1 MRIDKFLTLLALVA
15 GSLLPA
21 AESLAAEVPAPATP
35 HDNLPVISTQDVDA
49 VIAGFRA
56 YLFSGRCLSVD
67 LEQRQRSTG
76 YLTPAERLAEARR
89 LLTLLTVDGL
99 FSDIDYKDQKPTFW
113 TILGH
118 AHRAELLA
126 IVAGGPDL
134 DRAERTAF
142 ATAADRVIT
151 AWRVGKFRS
160 GNWWYNDFGAPLLL
174 GTAGVLLG
182 DTLSAENR
190 QFLVKLALRNSN
202 KAIYDK
208 IGGGGN
214 QVWMLSRDLIG
225 ALLAKD
231 PVWTSTIANAIQLQM
246 ESPIVVAPERRASGT
261 NAIEGLQPDATMHQ
275 HGPQMQMGNY
285 GLSFAVDAAAWAVIW
300 HDTPLKLSL
309 ERMAAL
315 RRYLLEGQAWVYWQG
330 RIDVSGIGRR
340 LNPKVLSGMYTTVSQ
355 PMADLAE
362 FDPASAAASRAFFVR
377 NQPGAS
383 NDLVGFRWFWRS
395 DYGVA
400 RNAGFFASVRL
411 HSVNTIGW
419 ETVNKENLQGQHL
432 ADGATYLSTS
442 GGEYDEILP
451 VWDWKRLPGI
461 TNVAS
466 PALQPQLAAPVT
478 GALSNP
484 APLPVTSP
492 IEAGGVGQGRHG
504 CIAYQHAAKKS
515 GLGARKSWFFQ
526 QDLMVCLGSG
536 IVATSKDESIIT
548 SVNQC
553 LGRGLVRASVS
564 GVAQEVAAGAW
575 RPLTADWIEH
585 DGLRYEFPAG
595 GALLAGIAQQT
606 GTWKSISTFVIAP
619 PEPQSLDVFSLVIDH
634 GRLPTGGSYAY
645 AVRPTS
651 ATAVPYRII
660 SNTADQQAVAWDDR
674 HCAVVFWQP
683 GTITW
688 ASGRSIHAAAAC
700 LVDLDGDQVAVSD
713 PTRKLTQID
722 LQIDGKPVPVTL
734 RTDPGYAGSTVII
747 ANVNR

>member
-1 MRIDKFLTLLALVA
+1 MRVPLVFTLAALVA
-15 GSLLPA
+15 GNLLPA
-21 AESLAAEVPAPATP
+21 AEPPVLATT
-35 HDNLPVISTQDVDA
+35 HDGLTALSVQDVDS
-49 VIAGFRA
+49 VIASFRA
-56 YLFSGRCLSVD
+56 YLFSGRCFSVD

-76 YLTPAERLAEARR
+76 YLTTAERLAEARR
-89 LLTLLTVDGL
+89 LLTLLSVDGL
-99 FSDIDYKDQKPTFW
+99 FSDIDYHDQKPTFW

-190 QFLVKLALRNSN
+190 QFLVKLTLRNGN

-208 IGGGGN
+208 VGGGGN
-214 QVWMLSRDLIG
+214 QVWMLSRELIG

-231 PVWTSTIANAIQLQM
+231 PVWTSTIANAIQLQL
-246 ESPIVVAPERRASGT
+246 ESPIVVAPERRSPGV
-261 NAIEGLQPDATMHQ
+261 NAIEGVQPDATMHQ
-275 HGPQMQMGNY
+275 HGPQMMIGNY
-285 GLSFAVDAAAWAVIW
+285 GLSFAVDEAAWAVIW
-300 HDTPLKLSL
+300 HATPLRLSP
-309 ERMAAL
+309 ERTAAL
-315 RRYLLEGQAWVYWQG
+315 RRYLLEGQAWAYWQG

-340 LNPKVLSGMYTTVSQ
+340 LNPKVLIGMYTTVSQ

-362 FDPASAAASRAFFVR
+362 FDPDSAAASRAFLAR

-395 DYGVA
+395 DYGVT

-411 HSVNTIGW
+411 HSSHTRGW
-419 ETVNKENLQGQHL
+419 ETVNGENLQGQHL

-461 TNVAS
+461 TNIAS
-466 PALQPQLAAPVT
+466 PALQKQLAAQVT
-478 GALSNP
+478 GVLSNP
-484 APLPVTSP
+484 APLPIASP
-492 IEAGGVGQGRHG
+492 IQAGGVSQGRQG
-504 CIAYQHAAKKS
+504 CIAYQHAAKAT
-515 GLGARKSWFFQ
+515 GLGARKAWFFNK
-526 QDLMVCLGSG
+526 DLMVCMGSG
-536 IVATSKDESIIT
+536 IVSTTKDQSAIT

-553 LGRGLVRASVS
+553 LGRGTVRTSAG
-564 GVAQEVAAGAW
+564 GVAQELPAGAL
-575 RPLTADWIEH
+575 RSLTAEWIEH

-595 GALLAGIAQQT
+595 GALLAGITKQT

-619 PEPQSLDVFSLVIDH
+619 EEPQSLAVFSLLIDH
-634 GRLPTGGSYAY
+634 GRMPTAGSYAY
-645 AVRPTS
+645 AVRPMGS
-651 ATAVPYRII
+651 AATPYRIV
-660 SNTADQQAVAWDDR
+660 SNTPDMQAVAWDDR
-674 HCAVVFWQP
+674 RCSVVFWQP

-688 ASGRSIHAAAAC
+688 SSGRSLQATAPC
-700 LVDLDGDQVAVSD
+700 LVDVDGDQVAISD

-722 LQIDGKPVPVTL
+722 LLIDGKPVPITL
-734 RTDPGYAGSTVII
+734 RTDPGYAGSTVSI
-747 ANVNR
+747 ANVLPR

>member
-1 MRIDKFLTLLALVA
+1 MRLPVLLTLTVLIA
-15 GSLLPA
+15 GNPLPA
-21 AESLAAEVPAPATP
+21 AETPVPSTP
-35 HDNLPVISTQDVDA
+35 HDVLPVISVQDVDA

-56 YLFSGRCLSVD
+56 YHFSGRCLSVD

-76 YLTPAERLAEARR
+76 FLTPAERLLEARR
-89 LLTLLTVDGL
+89 LLTLLTVDGR
-99 FSDIDYKDQKPTFW
+99 FSDIDYQDQKPTFW
-113 TILGH
+113 TLLGH

-126 IVAGGPDL
+126 TVAGGSDVAH
-134 DRAERTAF
+134 AERTTF
-142 ATAADRVIT
+142 AAAADRVIT

-160 GNWWYNDFGAPLLL
+160 SNWWYNDFGAPLLL

-190 QFLVKLALRNSN
+190 KFLVKLTLRNGN

-208 IGGGGN
+208 VGGGGN

-231 PVWTSTIANAIQLQM
+231 PVWTSTIANAIQLQL
-246 ESPIVVAPERRASGT
+246 ESPIVVAPERRSPGV
-261 NAIEGLQPDATMHQ
+261 NAIEGLQPDATNHQ

-285 GLSFAVDAAAWAVIW
+285 GLAFAVDEAAWAVIW
-300 HDTPLKLSL
+300 HDTPLKLSP
-309 ERMAAL
+309 ERTAAL

-355 PMADLAE
+355 PMADLGE
-362 FDPASAAASRAFFVR
+362 FDPASAAASRAFFFR

-400 RNAGFFASVRL
+400 RNAGFFATVRL
-411 HSVNTIGW
+411 HSSHTIGW
-419 ETVNKENLQGQHL
+419 ESCNGENLQGQYL

-466 PALQPQLAAPVT
+466 PALQPLLAAPVT
-478 GALSNP
+478 GELSNP
-484 APLPVTSP
+484 APLPIASP

-504 CIAYQHAAKKS
+504 CIAYQHAAKTT
-515 GLGARKSWFFQ
+515 GLSARKAWFFH

-536 IVATSKDESIIT
+536 IVSTSKDQSVIT

-553 LGRGLVRASVS
+553 LGRGPVRTSTG
-564 GVAQEVAAGAW
+564 GVAQELPAGTLH
-575 RPLTADWIEH
+575 PLTADWIEH
-585 DGLRYEFPAG
+585 DGLRYEFPTG
-595 GALLAGIAQQT
+595 GVVLAGIAPQT
-606 GTWKSISTFVIAP
+606 GTWKSISTFVMAP
-619 PEPQSLDVFSLVIDH
+619 PEPQSLNVFSLVLDH
-634 GRLPTGGSYAY
+634 GRSPSAGSYAY
-645 AVRPTS
+645 AVRPSGTVV
-651 ATAVPYRII
+651 TPYRIV
-660 SNTADQQAVAWDDR
+660 SNTPDLQAVAWDDR
-674 HCAVVFWQP
+674 RCSVVFWQP
-683 GTITW
+683 GTIAWT
-688 ASGRSIHAAAAC
+688 SGRSLQAAAPC
-700 LVDLDGDQVAVSD
+700 LVDIDGDQVAVSD
-713 PTRKLTQID
+713 PTRKLTQVD
-722 LQIDGKPVPVTL
+722 LHLDDKPWPVSLHTN
-734 RTDPGYAGSTVII
+734 PGYEGSTVVLTNSI
-747 ANVNR
+747 R